1 MESNKDEAL
10 RCLQIF
16 LTHLTSAI
24 KFAKKSVALY
34 STPAAIALADQ
45 LNKALEQQTSSS
57 SAGDASGFENGSN
70 SKSGGAKQHTADHH
84 NESAQRDHHTCHST
98 VYYDILGLEKEC
110 DERDVKEAFHKLAL
124 LLHPDKNP
132 APRAGEAFKLVSKA
146 FEALSDPQE
155 RAAYDANQDFYPEQC
170 ERGFEPGMRDTF
182 TGPDRGGYYS
192 SDRLSPQDLF
202 NMYFD
207 RVGGSGLTQPGG
219 WWFGTRPDGIIGLFP
234 ANYVEVIEEAAEPKL
249 ETVPLLTPSPAP
261 PPPSF
266 TPGKPAQKD
275 FAPPPPPLVAPGKP
289 AQKQFTPPPPPPPVT
304 PGKPTQKDFIP
315 PPPPPPVAPRKPAQ
329 RTPPPPPPPVKL
341 GQRKAAPPPPPPPVK
356 LGQRKAAPPP
366 PPPPPVKPSRRKAPP
381 PPPPTRA
388 AAAPAK
394 VDEGIVVIAIFDFS
408 ACDDDEISFNESE
421 KIIHVTGFGG
431 FGGRVLRQ
439 QVLGA
444 SFQVGN
450 AVLNTFEAITDIP
463 FVPQRI
469 MSRSEGRA
477 DMPTYLCSR

>member
-10 RCLQIF
+10 RCLQIS

-45 LNKALEQQTSSS
+45 LNKALEQQKSSS
-57 SAGDASGFENGSN
+57 SAGDASGFKNGSN
-70 SKSGGAKQHTADHH
+70 SKSGGAKQHTADHR

-219 WWFGTRPDGIIGLFP
+219 WGVRARVEFNYEATEDIGIDLIEGEIITHIMAMNNGWWFGTRPDGIIGLFP

-341 GQRKAAPPPPPPPVK
+341 GQRKAAPPPPPPP
-356 LGQRKAAPPP
+356 
-366 PPPPPVKPSRRKAPP
+366 PVKPSRRKAPP

-394 VDEGIVVIAIFDFS
+394 VDEGIVVIAIFECVVD
-408 ACDDDEISFNESE
+408 ISF
-421 KIIHVTGFGG
+421 IVYAH
-431 FGGRVLRQ
+431 
-439 QVLGA
+439 
-444 SFQVGN
+444 
-450 AVLNTFEAITDIP
+450 
-463 FVPQRI
+463 
-469 MSRSEGRA
+469 
-477 DMPTYLCSR
+477 